1 MSDLEALEDRV
12 TDTRIKLQ
20 ELIDKYPNTSLIHEV
35 LVQFQIDTE
44 GKGSDD
50 E

>member
-1 MSDLEALEDRV
+1 MSDLEYLEDRV
-12 TDTRIKLQ
+12 TDIRVKLQ
-20 ELIDKYPNTSLIHEV
+20 ELINKQPNTSLVHEV

-44 GKGSDD
+44 GKGSNN

>member
-1 MSDLEALEDRV
+1 MSDLEYLEDRV
-12 TDTRIKLQ
+12 TDIRVKLQ
-20 ELIDKYPNTSLIHEV
+20 ELINKYPNTSLVHEV

-44 GKGSDD
+44 GKGSNN